1 MALLGRDLFS
11 SFDGKAQTGFEDLA
25 ALRDRQLSGRRR
37 PSGYEKVWKR
47 ACIAER
53 GYQCVCTHGLSR
65 FPDHALGATLRFA
78 ETSSRAHIFGLST
91 EDGKITLAD
100 CRRSIDGSAQQC
112 QPIVAQWKLHD
123 NAIFDFVWAHRDSQ
137 IVTASGDQTVKIF
150 DVRREKVVRQ
160 ICGHQGSVKSV
171 SVFFEDHSMFASS
184 SRDGSVRVYDTRAP
198 LGQECVHVLDKHE
211 AGTSLKPFVVADG
224 RP

>member
-11 SFDGKAQTGFEDLA
+11 SLQLRKAQEQDSRMLA

-37 PSGYEKVWKR
+37 QGVRYEKGMGEYGLR
-47 ACIAER
+47 GCIAER
-53 GYQCVCTHGLSR
+53 GYQCVSTHGLSR

-100 CRRSIDGSAQQC
+100 CRRSIDGSAAS

-123 NAIFDFVWAHRDSQ
+123 NAIFDFVWGTE
-137 IVTASGDQTVKIF
+137 I
-150 DVRREKVVRQ
+150 RR
-160 ICGHQGSVKSV
+160 S
-171 SVFFEDHSMFASS
+171 
-184 SRDGSVRVYDTRAP
+184 
-198 LGQECVHVLDKHE
+198 
-211 AGTSLKPFVVADG
+211 
-224 RP
+224 